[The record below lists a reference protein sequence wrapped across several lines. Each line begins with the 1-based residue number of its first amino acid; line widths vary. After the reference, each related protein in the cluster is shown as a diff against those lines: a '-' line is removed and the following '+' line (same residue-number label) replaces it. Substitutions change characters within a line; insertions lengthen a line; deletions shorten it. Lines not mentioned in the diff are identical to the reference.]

1 MPCCSGELLSELVP
15 LRVVQGMGGAPG
27 TSRTILQTGRAAHPC
42 SWLGPSGAEGFGCLA
57 QNAPLFAFFS
67 RLFLAAAFGVCLRL
81 LAACWWHREAVN
93 GKAPA
98 GMPLCVLSLGKLLLS
113 SCSTSFCGSH
123 LVSTIIPSGHGEMCH
138 LEDIRP
144 RSQQVLG

>member
-1 MPCCSGELLSELVP
+1 MSCCSGELLPELVP
-15 LRVVQGMGGAPG
+15 LRVVEGKGEPRAP
-27 TSRTILQTGRAAHPC
+27 
-42 SWLGPSGAEGFGCLA
+42 LGPSCKQGELPTPPPGLDRVVQKGLGVLPKMHRYLLFSQAVFGCCICCL
-57 QNAPLFAFFS
+57 P
-67 RLFLAAAFGVCLRL
+67 AAVG
-81 LAACWWHREAVN
+81 WWHREAVN

-98 GMPLCVLSLGKLLLS
+98 GLPLCVLSLGKLPLS
-113 SCSTSFCGSH
+113 SCSVSFCGSH

>member
-1 MPCCSGELLSELVP
+1 MSCCPSWCLSVLWRARGSPGHLSDRPANGASCPPLL
-15 LRVVQGMGGAPG
+15 
-27 TSRTILQTGRAAHPC
+27 
-42 SWLGPSGAEGFGCLA
+42 LA
-57 QNAPLFAFFS
+57 WTEWYRRIWVSCPKCTVTCFFP
-67 RLFLAAAFGVCLRL
+67 RLFLAAAFAVCLRL

-98 GMPLCVLSLGKLLLS
+98 GLPLCVLSLGKLPLS
-113 SCSTSFCGSH
+113 SCSISFCGSH

-138 LEDIRP
+138 LEDVRP